1 MNTQPQ
7 LTVRLCSFPES
18 NGKRNWTALL
28 VRADSNWDGLIGN
41 CGGITIARGELWNR
55 VAYEAERAKLLIGE
69 RDTEPHILDYGDD
82 IQTPEEWAGEVRG
95 GRFLQFQ
102 REKTALKYFLIGRG
116 YHVAL
121 KALGFVERYNVG
133 LRKDGVTPSL
143 HHEVQIAL
151 SVSQVKDVSK
161 EELCIVAALLHDVQE
176 DHQIPSD
183 VIAKEFG
190 QEVADVV
197 WKLTKKFAG
206 NHKNK
211 TEYIDD
217 IAMCEVA
224 SIVKGLDRVNNLHS
238 MIGVF
243 TLEKMTSYANEAE
256 KIFLPMLKKA
266 GKLFPEQQSAYHA
279 ISQQMK
285 QAILFTR
292 AYVKG
297 LTDRDDIIADL
308 TDLTAS
314 PEELPMLYF
323 VGYLILLGVAL
334 VFNYSAHT
342 VNKAWDEANGFD
354 YYRD

>member
-1 MNTQPQ
+1 M
-7 LTVRLCSFPES
+7 S
-18 NGKRNWTALL
+18 N
-28 VRADSNWDGLIGN
+28 
-41 CGGITIARGELWNR
+41 
-55 VAYEAERAKLLIGE
+55 
-69 RDTEPHILDYGDD
+69 H
-82 IQTPEEWAGEVRG
+82 
-95 GRFLQFQ
+95 FLQFQ

-116 YHVAL
+116 YHIAL

-176 DHQIPSD
+176 DHQIPSQE
-183 VIAKEFG
+183 IEKEFG
-190 QEVADVV
+190 HVVAEVV

-206 NHKNK
+206 THKNK
-211 TEYIDD
+211 TEYIND

-256 KIFLPMLKKA
+256 KVFLPMLKKA

-297 LTDRDDIIADL
+297 LTDRDDIIA
-308 TDLTAS
+308 A
-314 PEELPMLYF
+314 
-323 VGYLILLGVAL
+323 
-334 VFNYSAHT
+334 
-342 VNKAWDEANGFD
+342 KQDEANN
-354 YYRD
+354 YRAMVGSAEQTLKQIYDTVGCDTSIHALRSEIRRLREAVCTTKSNKEVFERALKAVLETCKHVNKPVREQVIEIKNIVEQLRKDFGISELEMHQYSTFGTEPIMPTR

>member
-1 MNTQPQ
+1 M
-7 LTVRLCSFPES
+7 S
-18 NGKRNWTALL
+18 N
-28 VRADSNWDGLIGN
+28 
-41 CGGITIARGELWNR
+41 
-55 VAYEAERAKLLIGE
+55 
-69 RDTEPHILDYGDD
+69 H
-82 IQTPEEWAGEVRG
+82 
-95 GRFLQFQ
+95 FLQFQ
-102 REKTALKYFLIGRG
+102 REKTALKYFLIGRD

-151 SVSQVKDVSK
+151 SVSQVKDVSR

-176 DHQIPSD
+176 DYQIPSAD
-183 VIAKEFG
+183 IEREFG
-190 QEVADVV
+190 KEVADVV

-206 NHKNK
+206 THKNK
-211 TEYIDD
+211 TDYIND

-243 TLEKMTSYANEAE
+243 TVEKMTTYANEAE
-256 KIFLPMLKKA
+256 KVFLPMLKKA

-285 QAILFTR
+285 QAIIFTR

-297 LTDRDDIIADL
+297 IQDRDEII
-308 TDLTAS
+308 TAKTAEVS
-314 PEELPMLYF
+314 IHRAMVTSVDQTLNQIYDT
-323 VGYLILLGVAL
+323 VGCEKSIVAL
-334 VFNYSAHT
+334 RSEIRRLREAVCTTKSNKEVFQRAVRAVLETCKH
-342 VNKAWDEANGFD
+342 VNKPV
-354 YYRD
+354 RDQVIEIKNIVEQLRRDFGISELEMHQFTPFATEPIGP

>member
-1 MNTQPQ
+1 M
-7 LTVRLCSFPES
+7 S
-18 NGKRNWTALL
+18 N
-28 VRADSNWDGLIGN
+28 
-41 CGGITIARGELWNR
+41 
-55 VAYEAERAKLLIGE
+55 
-69 RDTEPHILDYGDD
+69 H
-82 IQTPEEWAGEVRG
+82 
-95 GRFLQFQ
+95 FLQFQ

-116 YHVAL
+116 YHLAL

-161 EELCIVAALLHDVQE
+161 EEICIVAALLHDVQE
-176 DHQIPSD
+176 DHQIPSAD
-183 VIAKEFG
+183 IEREFG
-190 QEVADVV
+190 KEVADVV

-206 NHKNK
+206 AHKNK
-211 TEYIDD
+211 TDYIND

-243 TLEKMTSYANEAE
+243 TLEKMTTYANEAE
-256 KIFLPMLKKA
+256 KVFLPMLKKA

-285 QAILFTR
+285 QAIIFTR

-297 LTDRDDIIADL
+297 LQDRDEVIAAK
-308 TDLTAS
+308 TVEAS
-314 PEELPMLYF
+314 NHRAMISSAEQTLNQIYET
-323 VGYLILLGVAL
+323 VGCEKSIVAL
-334 VFNYSAHT
+334 RSEIRRLREACCTTKSNKEVFQRAVRAVLETCKH
-342 VNKAWDEANGFD
+342 VNKPV
-354 YYRD
+354 RDQVIEIKDIVERLRRDFGISELEMQQFTPFATEPIMP